1 MLKKTPESPLDSKE
15 IKPVNIK
22 GNQPWLFI
30 ERTDLEA
37 PVFWS
42 LDTNS
47 RLTEKVPDAGKDWGQ
62 KEKRASED
70 ELAGWHHWCMNLGKL
85 QEMLK
90 DREAWCAIVDGVTEL
105 DMTGQLNNNIL
116 MVAKDQTACEI
127 IKQIV

>member
-1 MLKKTPESPLDSKE
+1 MLKL
-15 IKPVNIK
+15 
-22 GNQPWLFI
+22 QY
-30 ERTDLEA
+30 
-37 PVFWS
+37 FWS
-42 LDTNS
+42 SDENIWLIG
-47 RLTEKVPDAGKDWGQ
+47 KVPDAGKDWGQ